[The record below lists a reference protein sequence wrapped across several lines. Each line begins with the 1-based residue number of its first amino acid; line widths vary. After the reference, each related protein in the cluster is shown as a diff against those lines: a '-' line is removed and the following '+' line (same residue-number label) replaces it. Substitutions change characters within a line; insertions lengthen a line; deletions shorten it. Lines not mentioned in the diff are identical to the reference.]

1 MAKSEALSRELFK
14 ISDADLRKVVDG
26 YLNECVNEK
35 FFTAPA
41 SSTGKYHP
49 AISLGE
55 GGLVRH
61 TQLAVQ
67 VAEDLLQLEMY
78 QTLQPFKDRI
88 VAALIIHDT
97 KKSGEEWGQFSVFE
111 HPKLAAEAFKAYAKE
126 KGLDQSVYTDIYEM
140 VISHM
145 GQWNSDRRSMAT
157 LPKPTNPHQKFVHQ
171 CDYIA
176 SRKWKMD

>member
-41 SSTGKYHP
+41 SSTGKHHP

-88 VAALIIHDT
+88 IAALIIHDT
-97 KKSGEEWGQFSVFE
+97 KKSGEEWEQFTVFE

-145 GQWNSDRRSMAT
+145 GQWNSDKRSMEK